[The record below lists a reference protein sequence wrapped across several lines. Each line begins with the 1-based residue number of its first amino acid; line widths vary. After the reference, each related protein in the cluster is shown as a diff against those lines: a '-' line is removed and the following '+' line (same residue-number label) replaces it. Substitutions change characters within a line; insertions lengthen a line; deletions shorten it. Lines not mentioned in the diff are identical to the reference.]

1 MALVRHPTTHKS
13 SYSLFIQFHC
23 LFRLWNVR
31 TNIRVPLLIRF
42 RHRVARIY
50 YRLIFFQY
58 LFHKSIHQLSWSL
71 IIPLLGYNF
80 KLAKVRSRHRRFD
93 DCKVQGKSLSRCLS
107 YQITMDPLWD
117 QGPKGG
123 PWSQRGVPKGGR
135 TRQFSLRTPHL
146 SDPHNP
152 PQRAHRP
159 LFEAGYLLI
168 SFQALMRKLLW
179 PITITVMHI

>member
-117 QGPKGG
+117 QG
-123 PWSQRGVPKGGR
+123 SYS
-135 TRQFSLRTPHL
+135 RQFSLRTPHL

-168 SFQALMRKLLW
+168 SFQALMRKVSW